1 MAQATSEGLMTKQ
14 LIIDTK
20 AAAALAVAVYVFFA
34 VEAIRAA
41 EHPQPMRFLIPR
53 IGGIAYTFFILF
65 FLEITRR
72 TVSVVEKLAAL
83 ATAAAFVPPLA
94 RLATAGL
101 HIPVAWA
108 IRSYV
113 TEAAITSLAALAVI
127 IRAAELFGGSRNR
140 PLADNDG

>member
-1 MAQATSEGLMTKQ
+1 MAQATSESLMRKK

-20 AAAALAVAVYVFFA
+20 TAAVIAVAAYVFFA
-34 VEAIRAA
+34 VEAIRAVQ
-41 EHPQPMRFLIPR
+41 HPQPTRFLIPW
-53 IGGIAYTFFILF
+53 IGGIAYAFFVLF

-72 TVSVVEKLAAL
+72 TVSIVEKLAAV

-101 HIPVAWA
+101 HIPVAPA
-108 IRSYV
+108 IRSYI
-113 TEAAITSLAALAVI
+113 TEAIITGLAALAVI